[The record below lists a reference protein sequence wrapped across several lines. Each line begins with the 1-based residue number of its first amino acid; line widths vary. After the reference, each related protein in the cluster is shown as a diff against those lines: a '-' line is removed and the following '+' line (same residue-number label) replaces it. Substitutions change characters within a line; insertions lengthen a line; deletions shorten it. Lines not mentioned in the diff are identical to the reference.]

1 MFETMQ
7 RRSFL
12 AAIGSIGGLSCIG
25 GCRGYQYGHII
36 KKDSPNLVGS
46 HEAGAEVFDPLVDEA
61 VAKLLGRHS
70 TITPESP
77 IGPDGSPMRK
87 NICFIGI
94 ENKSAED
101 IGDFKEQ
108 LYQQIDAKI
117 LESGC
122 FQSISRRMVDA
133 ALLETRLRPD
143 SLMIPSNL
151 QLFTSVLQREG
162 APFDYVL
169 YAKLTSG
176 TTERNSSKQ
185 RDYVLSL
192 ELTNIHTGVYDA
204 QSAEIR
210 KGYHKSAMGRL
221 WNYNPLK
228 S

>member
-1 MFETMQ
+1 MQ
-7 RRSFL
+7 RRNFLFALSGYVASSF
-12 AAIGSIGGLSCIG
+12 AV
-25 GCRGYQYGHII
+25 GCRGYQYGHVI
-36 KKDSPNLVGS
+36 KKDAPNMVGS
-46 HEAGAEVFDPLVDEA
+46 HDAGAEVFDPLVDEA

-70 TITPESP
+70 MITPECP
-77 IGPDGSPMRK
+77 IGADGNPMRK

-94 ENKSAED
+94 ENKSAEEL
-101 IGDFKEQ
+101 GDFKEQ

-133 ALLETRLRPD
+133 ALVETRLRPD

-151 QLFTSVLQREG
+151 HLFTAVLQREG
-162 APFDYVL
+162 APFDYML
-169 YAKLTSG
+169 YAKMTSG

-192 ELTNIHTGVYDA
+192 ELIDIHSGAYDV

-210 KGYHKSAMGRL
+210 KGYHKSAMGKI

>member
-1 MFETMQ
+1 MQ
-7 RRSFL
+7 RRNFL
-12 AAIGSIGGLSCIG
+12 IALTGYASVPFAV
-25 GCRGYQYGHII
+25 GCRSYQYGHII
-36 KKDSPNLVGS
+36 KKDAPNMVGS
-46 HEAGAEVFDPLVDEA
+46 HDAGAEVFDPLVDEA

-70 TITPESP
+70 TITPECP
-77 IGPDGSPMRK
+77 VGPDGMPMKK

-94 ENKSAED
+94 ENKSAEEL
-101 IGDFKEQ
+101 GDFKEQ

-133 ALLETRLRPD
+133 ALIETRLRPD

-151 QLFTSVLQREG
+151 QLFTAVLQRDG
-162 APFDYVL
+162 APFDYML
-169 YAKLTSG
+169 YAKMTSG

-192 ELTNIHTGVYDA
+192 ELIDIHSGAYDVQA
-204 QSAEIR
+204 AEIR
-210 KGYHKSAMGRL
+210 KGYHKSAMGKI

>member
-1 MFETMQ
+1 MQ
-7 RRSFL
+7 RRDFL
-12 AAIGSIGGLSCIG
+12 IALGGFAAVPSAV
-25 GCRGYQYGHII
+25 GCRSYQYGHII
-36 KKDSPNLVGS
+36 KKDAPNMVGS
-46 HEAGAEVFDPLVDEA
+46 HDAGAEVFDPLVDEA

-70 TITPESP
+70 EITPECP
-77 IGPDGSPMRK
+77 IGPDGMPMRK

-94 ENKSAED
+94 ENESAEEL
-101 IGDFKEQ
+101 GDFKKQ

-143 SLMIPSNL
+143 SLMIPSNR
-151 QLFTSVLQREG
+151 QLFAAVLERQG
-162 APFDYVL
+162 SPFDYVL
-169 YAKLTSG
+169 YAKMTSG
-176 TTERNSSKQ
+176 TTERNNSKQ

-192 ELTNIHTGVYDA
+192 ELIDIYSGAYDV

-210 KGYHKSAMGRL
+210 KGYHKSAMGKI

>member
-1 MFETMQ
+1 MQ
-7 RRSFL
+7 RRNFL
-12 AAIGSIGGLSCIG
+12 IALTGYALVPFAV
-25 GCRGYQYGHII
+25 GCRSYQYGHII
-36 KKDSPNLVGS
+36 KKDAPNMVGS
-46 HEAGAEVFDPLVDEA
+46 HDAGAEVFDPLVDEA

-70 TITPESP
+70 TITPECP
-77 IGPDGSPMRK
+77 IGPDGMPMKK

-94 ENKSAED
+94 ENKSAEEL
-101 IGDFKEQ
+101 GDFKEQ

-133 ALLETRLRPD
+133 ALIETRLRPD

-151 QLFTSVLQREG
+151 QLFTAVLQRDG
-162 APFDYVL
+162 APFDYML
-169 YAKLTSG
+169 YAKMTSG

-192 ELTNIHTGVYDA
+192 ELIDIHSGAYDVQA
-204 QSAEIR
+204 AEIR
-210 KGYHKSAMGRL
+210 KGYHKSAMGKI